1 MKVDLIDHMGSDL
14 TVVNAARV
22 SFNKTS
28 SSLTEKD
35 IKLINYLAKHK
46 HWSPF
51 SHCFIQFRI
60 KAPIFVARQ
69 LGKHQVGLAWNEVSR
84 RYVDS
89 EPEFYK
95 PVMWRGRAENAKQGS
110 DGIVKITLD
119 DVQFAYDTALR
130 TYKEMLDQGVAPEM
144 ARMILPQ
151 NTYTEWY
158 WSGSLYA
165 FSRVCKLRLDK
176 ASQLEVQEIAQNISD
191 DCTKLFPNSW
201 TALMTENKQ

>member
-28 SSLTEKD
+28 SSLTDKD

-51 SHCFIQFRI
+51 SHCFLQFRI

-130 TYKEMLDQGVAPEM
+130 TYKELLDQGAAPEM
-144 ARMILPQ
+144 ARMVLPQ

-176 ASQLEVQEIAQNISD
+176 ASQLEVQEIAQSISD
-191 DCTKLFPNSW
+191 YCVKLFPNSFL
-201 TALMTENKQ
+201 ALMTKN